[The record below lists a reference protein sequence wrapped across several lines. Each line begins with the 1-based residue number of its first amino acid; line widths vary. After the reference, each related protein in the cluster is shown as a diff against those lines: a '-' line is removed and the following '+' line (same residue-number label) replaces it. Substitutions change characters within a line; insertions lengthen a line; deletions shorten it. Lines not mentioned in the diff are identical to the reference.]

1 MSALVGAVSVAG
13 SLCTPLLGAAR
24 SALRGPAGDEPEPWG
39 ARLAWVSALLAAVSV
54 GVVVLQG
61 RFLVGIHAGGRP
73 GGVVLGLLAD
83 PLTVTLVLLVCVVG
97 ALVQSF
103 SRRYLRGDPA
113 ASRFSAAAS
122 LVVAGM
128 VLVCASATLALL
140 VAGWVLAGAAFLVA
154 LGCRPDLP
162 GVATA
167 RRRSAVSFAVGDLAL
182 VIALAVVS
190 ARAGNVELATPGA
203 LAHATAR
210 VGGWETA
217 VALLVVVAALTRSAQ
232 GPLGRWLPGTVSAPT
247 PTSALLH
254 AGVVNGGGILL
265 VRLGVL
271 AGSSLVAMVLALLVG
286 GATAVVA
293 TQVMTRAP
301 DVKGGLVFSTASQMG
316 FMVAECAVG
325 ASLAAVVHVI
335 GHALYKATLFLGSG
349 GQVSRLGERPA
360 APAVSTPGFV
370 RVGATSLAAAA
381 SAGALV
387 AVPGVL
393 GHRGAAVLL
402 VFAAGTAA
410 AASWSW
416 WDRPPALRGGT
427 WAFAVGLVAAAGLY
441 GALLALL
448 GGWIGPSIPGAA
460 ASMPSPWWLLGV
472 AVAGVAAAGLAR
484 LPGVQLRLAAILVDA
499 AAAPATL
506 LERGDW
512 SVVAARGLRWGLAG
526 GPGGSAPPGGS
537 ASRSGSGGQASR
549 SGPGGSASPS
559 GSALD
564 AVGDWHLA

>member
-1 MSALVGAVSVAG
+1 
-13 SLCTPLLGAAR
+13 
-24 SALRGPAGDEPEPWG
+24 
-39 ARLAWVSALLAAVSV
+39 VSALLAAVSV

-122 LVVAGM
+122 LVVTGM

-301 DVKGGLVFSTASQMG
+301 DVKGGLVSSTASQMG

-325 ASLAAVVHVI
+325 ASLAAMVHVI

-349 GQVSRLGERPA
+349 GQVPRLGERPA
-360 APAVSTPGFV
+360 APVARASGLV
-370 RVGATSLAAAA
+370 RVGATSLAAVA
-381 SAGALV
+381 SAGAIV

-393 GHRGAAVLL
+393 DHRGAAVLL

-416 WDRPPALRGGT
+416 WERPPARRGG
-427 WAFAVGLVAAAGLY
+427 ALGFAVGLVVAAGLY
-441 GALLALL
+441 GALLAAL
-448 GGWIGPSIPGAA
+448 GAWIGPSLPTTA

-472 AVAGVAAAGLAR
+472 AVVGVGAAGLAR
-484 LPGVQLRLAAILVDA
+484 LPGVRRRLDAILVDA
-499 AAAPATL
+499 AAAPVAL
-506 LERGDW
+506 LERGDR
-512 SVVAARGLRWGLAG
+512 SVLVARGRGPERGRGAPVSPGGPGSPDRPG
-526 GPGGSAPPGGS
+526 GPGGPGTPGGPY
-537 ASRSGSGGQASR
+537 
-549 SGPGGSASPS
+549 GPV
-559 GSALD
+559 LD
-564 AVGDWHLA
+564 AAVDWHAA